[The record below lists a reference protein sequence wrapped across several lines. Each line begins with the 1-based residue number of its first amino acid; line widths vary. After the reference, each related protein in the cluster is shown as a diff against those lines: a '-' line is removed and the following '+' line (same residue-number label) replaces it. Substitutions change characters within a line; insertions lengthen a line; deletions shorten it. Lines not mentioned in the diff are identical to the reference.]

1 MLTELT
7 TNNNHDEI
15 EEEEEEDLGHRVLT
29 YIANESEKSDVR
41 AGKVA
46 VALGISVDDA
56 EAELCGLLST
66 LGCGS
71 FRFDSDSGAMIFQF
85 PDNVASL
92 GSAVRRKESFFETI
106 YAIGFSVMTFL
117 RFLAGIG
124 ILISIAIVT
133 VVAVVV
139 VVAGFIALMTSDR
152 GRMHGNGGLRRLR
165 MILFSIR
172 EIFWL
177 YAMFGGGG
185 NPFFQDLSYEAS
197 SCLNLILLSPFSPC
211 FWLNL
216 MMMNR
221 RRRSRRRWGVRS
233 TRQTSTLPNERE
245 SFLATSPSTSS
256 NSSNIGSNLTARY
269 VLSLAVQYYRELYLN
284 EIFLNYIFCRD
295 ILAIVDEFLF
305 GPSKTPGPD
314 ASERWKLRAAVILNR
329 PSSIISLEDL
339 LPFVDNPPRAGSSIT
354 YASLSIVSYFRGKP
368 ATNVPDQISDK
379 SSTNELFRFD
389 ELSMEADE
397 ITSIFNET
405 KQFTIALES
414 DKNCIPSLYK
424 QARKYVIDMGLPE
437 FMIERKYCFTKL
449 DQMIFYKCAFVA
461 VMNFLGILWIQGY
474 LNGTELG
481 ETLELSYPALAT
493 LMSILLKILSAYA
506 KFFILFP
513 LFRFV
518 LITLMNIAIVNRN
531 RIRMAIAAELS
542 NR

>member
-15 EEEEEEDLGHRVLT
+15 EEEEEEEEDLGHRVLT

-66 LGCGS
+66 MGCGS
-71 FRFDSDSGAMIFQF
+71 FRFDSDSGAMIFEF

-133 VVAVVV
+133 AVAVVA

-256 NSSNIGSNLTARY
+256 TSSNIGSNLTA
-269 VLSLAVQYYRELYLN
+269 
-284 EIFLNYIFCRD
+284 RD

-305 GPSKTPGPD
+305 GPSTTPGPD

-379 SSTNELFRFD
+379 SSMNELFRFD

-397 ITSIFNET
+397 MTSILNET

-424 QARKYVIDMGLPE
+424 QAQKYVIDMGLPE